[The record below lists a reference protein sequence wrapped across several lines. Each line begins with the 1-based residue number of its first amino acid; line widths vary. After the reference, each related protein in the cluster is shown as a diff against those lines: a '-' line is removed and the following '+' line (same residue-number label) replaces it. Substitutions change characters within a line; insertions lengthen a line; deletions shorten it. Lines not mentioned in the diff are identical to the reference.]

1 MQHPACCT
9 LPLLQTIRPGQF
21 MPGPIRESGLKKPL
35 LIKGDRYNFNPHM
48 GVALAGTGPSA
59 TDLSDRMDQEREVRD
74 LGVLGLGAGPA
85 HMCRTCAMHPQAC
98 CWGTKTA
105 LQIQHHTGV
114 EQ

>member
-1 MQHPACCT
+1 
-9 LPLLQTIRPGQF
+9 

-85 HMCRTCAMHPQAC
+85 HMCLSLIH
-98 CWGTKTA
+98 
-105 LQIQHHTGV
+105 I
-114 EQ
+114 